1 MSAAARPRV
10 RRTEGTPGRADP
22 VSKGSRSRGH
32 VRLKVAKN
40 VIFLILAMSRRS
52 YLVLHTSSSP
62 DGPHSSGFSNIISAI

>member
-22 VSKGSRSRGH
+22 VSMGSRGRGH

-40 VIFLILAMSRRS
+40 VIFLILAMSRRRIE
-52 YLVLHTSSSP
+52 VLYTSSSP
-62 DGPHSSGFSNIISAI
+62 DGPHSSGFSTKISAI